1 VLRYRDD
8 FSSFH
13 EQTGA
18 LDPVSEQNLQGLG
31 PILLIDDS
39 PDDVHLIT
47 EILKGAGLE
56 VTVATDGDVGAAL
69 IASQKWRFAIVDLVL
84 PGLDGVEVIRAGRAA
99 DPDLPIVIF
108 SGSSN
113 AALID
118 AAFRAGADFQLSKPI
133 EPVELLTRL
142 KEYSKVPSTPVPT
155 GPVTS
160 TPLVNAPSEEPPVAP
175 VETSRRPT
183 VLAVG
188 ACPGDVEMGCG
199 GVLSKHRGEG
209 HRIVIVNLAGGGDP
223 TSLVTASANLAADL
237 LEAQMENM
245 GLETPHI
252 VDVDAAT
259 LTIKKVLDTYTP
271 GIVYLPSASSD
282 RPCLA
287 EGHQIAL
294 ALATAVPN
302 VLAYQDPGATVDFR
316 PQFFVDLAP
325 HIKRKLELV
334 GLYDR
339 LGLKNVGTGMAKA
352 TALFWGRFAEHT
364 LVEPLEV
371 IRHGSA

>member
-1 VLRYRDD
+1 
-8 FSSFH
+8 
-13 EQTGA
+13 
-18 LDPVSEQNLQGLG
+18 VSEQNLENAA

-39 PDDVHLIT
+39 PENVRLIT
-47 EILKGAGLE
+47 AVLRGAGLA
-56 VTVATDGDVGAAL
+56 VRVATDGDVGAAL
-69 IASQKWRFAIVDLVL
+69 IVSQKWGFAIVDLVL
-84 PGLDGVEVIRAGRAA
+84 PGLDGVEVIQAGRAA
-99 DPDLPIVIF
+99 DPDLPIAIF
-108 SGSSN
+108 SVSSN
-113 AALID
+113 AGLID

-133 EPVELLTRL
+133 EPPELLARL
-142 KEYSKVPSTPVPT
+142 KEFSKVPSTQVLSRPKTSPSFVDAPREKVP
-155 GPVTS
+155 
-160 TPLVNAPSEEPPVAP
+160 AEP
-175 VETSRRPT
+175 VETRRRPT

-199 GVLSKHRGEG
+199 GVLSKHRAEG

-223 TSLVTASANLAADL
+223 TSPVAASANLAADL

-259 LTIKKVLDTYTP
+259 LAIKKLLDTYTP
-271 GIVYLPSASSD
+271 GIVYLPSASSG
-282 RPCLA
+282 RPCSA
-287 EGHQIAL
+287 EGHQIAM

-316 PQFFVDLAP
+316 PKFFVDLAP
-325 HIKRKLELV
+325 YIKPKMELV
-334 GLYDR
+334 AVYDR

-352 TALFWGRFAEHT
+352 TAFFWGRFAEHT

-371 IRHGSA
+371 IRQRSA